1 MESVTKF
8 AALNTKIRVLERE
21 LLTDEDYLNLMHMK
35 SVEESINYFLEK
47 TYYSESLENLD
58 AKNLSSIENL
68 FYNNLLEKYDKITSF
83 LHIDYRKIFK
93 KIFMRYE
100 VEHIKEYLRNLNQNK
115 SVELLYKNFEKAKY
129 SNLDYKSLSTSTS
142 VEEFVEKLKGT
153 EYYKILNYHLT
164 SSNRL
169 FYMEMSLDIHYFNKL
184 NSEMKKHFGQSKRN
198 TILEVLQKNSDL
210 LNIQWI
216 YRGKKYYDF
225 SPEEL
230 LNYVLL
236 TGYYF
241 KYKDLKSL
249 CYAKDNQEL
258 INKLKNSKYGFLFS
272 DEENFEF
279 LMERNVERYIYRL
292 FKDLEKVSQFSINKS
307 IGYMHKLEYEMRDIF
322 TILESIN
329 YGLEIKDIKN
339 KLVRE
344 FKGGQ

>member
-1 MESVTKF
+1 MKNVAKF

-21 LLTDEDYLNLMHMK
+21 LLKEQDYLNLLNLN
-35 SVEESINYFLEK
+35 SVESAVNYFLEE
-47 TYYSESLENLD
+47 TYYSELLKNLKSKD
-58 AKNLSSIENL
+58 LSSIETL
-68 FYNNLLEKYDKITSF
+68 FYHNLLEKYDKITCF

-93 KIFMRYE
+93 TIFMRYE
-100 VEHIKEYLRNLNQNK
+100 VEHLKKYLRRLNQNK
-115 SVELLYKNFEKAKY
+115 TVQDLYVRFENAKY
-129 SNLDYKSLSTSTS
+129 SKLNYKELSTSEDLES
-142 VEEFVEKLKGT
+142 FIEKLKDT
-153 EYYKILNYHLT
+153 DYYKILNYHLT
-164 SSNRL
+164 SKNRL
-169 FYMEMSLDIHYFNKL
+169 FYMEMNLDIHYFNRL
-184 NSEMKKHFGQSKRN
+184 NSEMKKRFGQSKRN

-249 CYAKDNQEL
+249 CYTKTNQGL
-258 INKLKNSKYGFLFS
+258 VNKLIDSKYGFLFK

-279 LMERNVERYIYRL
+279 LMERNVERYIYQL
-292 FKDLEKVSQFSINKS
+292 FKEIEKTSTGNINKAIS
-307 IGYMHKLEYEMRDIF
+307 YMHKLEYEMRDIF

-329 YGLEIKDIKN
+329 YGLEAKDIAKR
-339 KLVRE
+339 LVRKV
-344 FKGGQ
+344 KGG

>member
-1 MESVTKF
+1 MDSVTKF

-21 LLTDEDYLNLMHMK
+21 LLTDEDYLNLMHLK
-35 SVEESINYFLEK
+35 SVKEGFNYFLEN
-47 TYYSESLENLD
+47 TYYSEFLRNLEMKD
-58 AKNLSSIENL
+58 LSSIENA

-100 VEHIKEYLRNLNQNK
+100 VEHIKKYLRKLNQNQT
-115 SVELLYKNFEKAKY
+115 VELLYKNFKNAKY
-129 SNLDYKSLSTSTS
+129 SDLDYKMLSTATS
-142 VEEFVEKLKGT
+142 IEDFVEKLKGT
-153 EYYKILNYHLT
+153 DYYDILNYHLI
-164 SSNRL
+164 SKDRL
-169 FYMEMSLDIHYFNKL
+169 FYMEMSLDIHYFNRL
-184 NSEMKKHFGQSKRN
+184 SNEMKKRFGQSKRN

-225 SPEEL
+225 SAEEL

-249 CYAKDNQEL
+249 CYAKNIQEL
-258 INKLKNSKYGFLFS
+258 INKLKDSKYGFLFS

-279 LMERNVERYIYRL
+279 LMERNVERYIYQL
-292 FKDLEKVSQFSINKS
+292 FKNLEKVSLMNINKS

-329 YGLEIKDIKN
+329 YGLDIESIKN
-339 KLVRE
+339 RLVRE
-344 FKGGQ
+344 LEGGQ

>member
-1 MESVTKF
+1 MDSVTKF

-21 LLTDEDYLNLMHMK
+21 LLTDEDYLNLMHLK
-35 SVEESINYFLEK
+35 SVKEGFNYFLEN
-47 TYYSESLENLD
+47 TYYSEFLRNLEMKD
-58 AKNLSSIENL
+58 LSSIENA

-100 VEHIKEYLRNLNQNK
+100 VEHIKKYLRKLNQNQT
-115 SVELLYKNFEKAKY
+115 VESLYKNFKNAKY
-129 SNLDYKSLSTSTS
+129 SDLDYKMLSTATS
-142 VEEFVEKLKGT
+142 IEDFVEKLKGT
-153 EYYKILNYHLT
+153 DYYDILNYHLI
-164 SSNRL
+164 SKDRL
-169 FYMEMSLDIHYFNKL
+169 FYMEMSLDIHYFNRL
-184 NSEMKKHFGQSKRN
+184 SNEMKKRFGQSKRN

-225 SPEEL
+225 SAEEL

-249 CYAKDNQEL
+249 CYAKNIQEL
-258 INKLKNSKYGFLFS
+258 INKLKDSKYGFLFS

-279 LMERNVERYIYRL
+279 LMERNVERYIYQL
-292 FKDLEKVSQFSINKS
+292 FKNLEKVSLMNINKS

-329 YGLEIKDIKN
+329 YGLDIESIKN
-339 KLVRE
+339 RLVRE
-344 FKGGQ
+344 LEGGQ

>member
-1 MESVTKF
+1 MKNVAKF

-21 LLTDEDYLNLMHMK
+21 LLTKKDYLNLIGLE
-35 SVEESINYFLEK
+35 SVEACINYFLEE
-47 TYYSESLENLD
+47 TYYSELLKD
-58 AKNLSSIENL
+58 LKMKDLSAVENL

-83 LHIDYRKIFK
+83 LHIEYRKIFK

-100 VEHIKEYLRNLNQNK
+100 VEHIKKYLRKLNQNK
-115 SVELLYKNFEKAKY
+115 SVEGLYLNFEKAKY
-129 SNLDYKSLSTSTS
+129 SDLNYKILSSS
-142 VEEFVEKLKGT
+142 KNMKEFVEALEGT
-153 EYYKILNYHLT
+153 DYYKILYYHL
-164 SSNRL
+164 SSKDRL
-169 FYMEMSLDIHYFNKL
+169 FYMEMSLDIHYFNRL
-184 NSEMKKHFGQSKRN
+184 NSEMEKRFGQKKRN
-198 TILEVLQKNSDL
+198 TILEILQKNSDL

-216 YRGKKYYDF
+216 YRGKKYYEF
-225 SPEEL
+225 SSEEL

-249 CYAKDNQEL
+249 CYAKTTQEL
-258 INKLKNSKYGFLFS
+258 INKLKDSKYSFLFT

-279 LMERNVERYIYRL
+279 LMERNVERYIYKL
-292 FKDLEKVSQFSINKS
+292 FKDLEKVDALNINKS

-329 YGLEIKDIKN
+329 YGLEVNDIKE

-344 FKGGQ
+344 VKGG